1 MEEPHEVALR
11 RSRRQKRSTIS
22 NDHVVYLPDSEFDFG
37 IYKDPVLFSLAI
49 EGVNSI
55 NLLEA
60 IKKS

>member
-1 MEEPHEVALR
+1 MDEVALR

-22 NDHVVYLPDSEFDFG
+22 NYHVVYLRESEFDLG
-37 IYKDPVLFSLAI
+37 INKDLVSFSLAI